1 MAFFLS
7 IILHAHFGRC
17 RRSATDSEDSPR
29 IDNALSHSKPTFAVP
44 FPPRRMEVAVSMAR
58 DKYPTSLADQN
69 VLYIGNDSDRPRQLR
84 GQQDGLSF
92 DNDVE
97 SDI

>member
-1 MAFFLS
+1 
-7 IILHAHFGRC
+7 
-17 RRSATDSEDSPR
+17 
-29 IDNALSHSKPTFAVP
+29 
-44 FPPRRMEVAVSMAR
+44 MEVAVSMAR

-69 VLYIGNDSDRPRQLR
+69 VLYIGNDSDGPRQLR

>member
-1 MAFFLS
+1 
-7 IILHAHFGRC
+7 
-17 RRSATDSEDSPR
+17 
-29 IDNALSHSKPTFAVP
+29 
-44 FPPRRMEVAVSMAR
+44 MEVAVSMAR

-69 VLYIGNDSDRPRQLR
+69 VLYIGNDSDRPTQLHE
-84 GQQDGLSF
+84 QQDGLSF

>member
-1 MAFFLS
+1 
-7 IILHAHFGRC
+7 
-17 RRSATDSEDSPR
+17 
-29 IDNALSHSKPTFAVP
+29 
-44 FPPRRMEVAVSMAR
+44 MEVAVSMAR

-84 GQQDGLSF
+84 GQQEDGLSF